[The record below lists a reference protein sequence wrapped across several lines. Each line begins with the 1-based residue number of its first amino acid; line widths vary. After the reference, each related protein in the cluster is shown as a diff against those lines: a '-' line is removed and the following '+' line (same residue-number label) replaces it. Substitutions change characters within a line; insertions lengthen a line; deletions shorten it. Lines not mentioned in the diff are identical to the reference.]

1 MGVVEVGWGS
11 CSLTRGPFTRLGRQN
26 GREPP
31 APSPLSTTPPQTH
44 CPLSSPLLSSM
55 AGRSPVPS
63 GRRRWR
69 GRGWSKTPMSLTSLS
84 TALSTVVCA
93 EPPLLPGTEVE
104 VRVDDDGFHGSW
116 FEATVEGFVP
126 WRAPRTPARYT
137 VSYKHLLADDSAS
150 ILIERFAPTHVRP
163 RPPPRSQEEPLAL
176 GMHDIVEAFHNDGW
190 WSGIVLVVGDPDVTV
205 AFPITREVIAF
216 SPSLVRPRRDYV
228 DGLWVPSEVAIVV
241 HPKHAVRVYEVGD
254 KVEVVRDRKVYGYSW
269 FSATVVKVIDKM
281 SYLVEY
287 SDLEGEGEVGGKA
300 AEYLHWRFIRPAVE
314 HSPRESEF
322 QLGSG
327 AAVEAYCDGAWSP
340 GVVRRV
346 IGEGEYEVS
355 VDGKE
360 GEVLVTK
367 VPELLK
373 AQYKWNGKSW
383 RIVSAKRH
391 HLRQQSIS
399 GKSPSS
405 PVDVFSS
412 DDECRH
418 DTKSSAMKRSR
429 KRSRKEVEQLEVML
443 TEDSEHASCL
453 EMNTPLSE
461 LCKSSENNH
470 SLKSCSK
477 LSGMENF
484 QVVSKKIASDLL
496 VQTNGILD
504 ASSGHSILQ
513 NASGENDSG
522 NTVVN
527 QEILSEMMV
536 STGQI
541 NTPIFGTSV
550 DEGCATISTAR
561 FRKQKVAFSHGY
573 NVTQQREG
581 MPLSVEQP
589 QMKKVTPLKL
599 KMGEM
604 RSIQA
609 IQGRNDRSEDSKRN
623 RSMEI
628 ICALGASTQ
637 SSLSPMGKQR
647 KAFDAVSRQAGSG
660 SNTTVFIS
668 KKLAKKKS
676 FKELNSPHNSLD
688 SSSTVKLIGRK
699 KGAAKLKGSSVKRQ
713 LEGETHTKQHL
724 NKALE
729 DALNTNKVISQQLLP
744 LTPPGFEKIVN
755 RKRSCDR
762 RADGLSETNIHS
774 SLSDEGL
781 NVTIN
786 RIYQENHNV
795 DAQTG
800 NVATQTCE
808 INRLMEKP
816 FLSIDVSVEKDG
828 GKAGE
833 GPIQSH
839 LWNNGSLQCS
849 TDNAIL
855 MSCSFGGSSMA
866 SDMPMCQF
874 SSQQVPFV
882 KSSPVWSLIEAMD
895 VFQKVPQRPH
905 FLPLKQISPA
915 LCEGVALGLMVSY
928 ASLVESIRKL
938 RITDSMASFNENVNT
953 LAYLEKNGFSVQSLL
968 HSLTKLHQ
976 IKSDY
981 TNSLGDRKKL
991 KEHILDKAS
1000 AVSRIDALLD
1010 EKDNAI
1016 FKLEQELGRL
1026 RCEALKIARNKE
1038 DESAELSRLK
1048 AEDSHAEEAC
1058 GQAEQQFSSV
1068 LSELQ

>member
-1 MGVVEVGWGS
+1 MGVLEVEWGS
-11 CSLTRGPFTRLGRQN
+11 CCVSRGAFTRLGRQK

-31 APSPLSTTPPQTH
+31 APSPPPKGQNPRETH

-63 GRRRWR
+63 GRRRGR
-69 GRGWSKTPMSLTSLS
+69 GRGWSMTPRSLTSLS

-116 FEATVEGFVP
+116 FEATVEGFLP
-126 WRAPRTPARYT
+126 WRGPRTPARYT
-137 VSYKHLLADDSAS
+137 VSYTHLLADDSGS

-163 RPPPRSQEEPLAL
+163 RPPPRSEAEPLAL
-176 GMHDIVEAFHNDGW
+176 GLHDIVEAFHNDGW
-190 WSGIVLVVGDPDVTV
+190 WSGIVLIVGDPDVTV
-205 AFPITREVIAF
+205 AFPITREVITF

-228 DGLWVPSEVAIVV
+228 DGLWVPSEVTIAV

-254 KVEVVRDRKVYGYSW
+254 KVEVGRDRKVYGYSW
-269 FSATVVKVIDKM
+269 FPATVAKVIDKM

-314 HSPRESEF
+314 HSPRESDF

-346 IGEGEYEVS
+346 VGEGEYEVS

-373 AQYKWNGKSW
+373 PQYKWNGKSW

-429 KRSRKEVEQLEVML
+429 KRSRKEVEQLEVVL

-461 LCKSSENNH
+461 LRKSSENNH

-477 LSGMENF
+477 LSGMDNF
-484 QVVSKKIASDLL
+484 QVVSKKIVSNLL

-504 ASSGHSILQ
+504 ASSGHSIPQ
-513 NASGENDSG
+513 NKSGENDIG

-527 QEILSEMMV
+527 QEILSDTMLT
-536 STGQI
+536 TGQLNI
-541 NTPIFGTSV
+541 PIFGTSA
-550 DEGCATISTAR
+550 DEGCATISTAK
-561 FRKQKVAFSHGY
+561 FRKQKAAFSRGY

-581 MPLSVEQP
+581 MPLSVQQP

-609 IQGRNDRSEDSKRN
+609 IQGRNDPSEDSKRN

-637 SSLSPMGKQR
+637 SNTLSPMGKQR

-688 SSSTVKLIGRK
+688 SSSTVKPIGRK
-699 KGAAKLKGSSVKRQ
+699 KVAAKLKGSSVKRQ

-724 NKALE
+724 NKTLE
-729 DALNTNKVISQQLLP
+729 DALNTNEVINQQLLP
-744 LTPPGFEKIVN
+744 LTPPGFETIVN
-755 RKRSCDR
+755 GKRSCDR

-774 SLSDEGL
+774 SLSDEEL
-781 NVTIN
+781 DVTIN

-795 DAQTG
+795 DAQTD
-800 NVATQTCE
+800 NVAT
-808 INRLMEKP
+808 
-816 FLSIDVSVEKDG
+816 LSIDLSVEKDG

-839 LWNNGSLQCS
+839 LWNNGSLQCT
-849 TDNAIL
+849 TDNTIL
-855 MSCSFGGSSMA
+855 RSCSFGGSSMA
-866 SDMPMCQF
+866 SDMSMCQF

-953 LAYLEKNGFSVQSLL
+953 LAYLEKNGFNVQSLL
-968 HSLTKLHQ
+968 HSLTKLLQ

-981 TNSLGDRKKL
+981 TNSLGDREKL

-1016 FKLEQELGRL
+1016 FKLEQELGSL
-1026 RCEALKIARNKE
+1026 RCEAQKIAKNKE
-1038 DESAELSRLK
+1038 DEAAELSRLK

-1058 GQAEQQFSSV
+1058 GQAEQQFRSV